1 MVDVTQLRIDSRESQ
16 QVQGVIVVV
25 DVTQLRIDS
34 RESQQVQGVIVV
46 VDVRIDSRVPQ

>member
-1 MVDVTQLRIDSRESQ
+1 MVDVRIDSRESE

-46 VDVRIDSRVPQ
+46 VDGK